1 MFENKKSTYILVYM
15 TQEIDFINKK
25 ICLKIK
31 MERTKR
37 GWSQD
42 KLSELSEISKN
53 SIGLIERAVSTP
65 TTKTLAKL
73 ANAFDMTVSELTDI
87 SKVDL

>member
-1 MFENKKSTYILVYM
+1 
-15 TQEIDFINKK
+15 
-25 ICLKIK
+25 

-73 ANAFDMTVSELTDI
+73 ANAFDMTISELTDI

>member
-1 MFENKKSTYILVYM
+1 MSIHIIVYM
-15 TQEIDFINKK
+15 TYEPDYINQK

-31 MERTKR
+31 IERTKR

-42 KLSELSEISKN
+42 KLSELSNISKN
-53 SIGLIERAVSTP
+53 SIGLIERGVSTP
-65 TTKTLAKL
+65 STKSLAKL
-73 ANAFDMTVSELTDI
+73 ANAFNITVSELTDI